1 MSTAGQLILIHVVIG
16 FLVVFCVANIRGR
29 MAHLTYEA
37 RMATFLRH
45 FLMPGRLAN
54 REVWVRQQ
62 KVISWIGLVFGGII
76 YVLVMIKILS

>member
-1 MSTAGQLILIHVVIG
+1 MSTASELLLLHMVIG
-16 FLVVFCVANIRGR
+16 FNVVFCLASIRGR
-29 MAHLTYEA
+29 FDHLTYEA
-37 RMATFLRH
+37 RMGTFLRR

-62 KVISWIGLVFGGII
+62 KMFAWIGLVFGGII

>member
-37 RMATFLRH
+37 RMATILDGDLH
-45 FLMPGRLAN
+45 SSRLSSSLTTFTAN
-54 REVWVRQQ
+54 
-62 KVISWIGLVFGGII
+62 
-76 YVLVMIKILS
+76 